1 MKVSVV
7 SESPPRLCL
16 VPETP
21 MDHKVMDRLQK
32 SYLLMGYG
40 RSIEG
45 SHLHMML
52 PLCRLSAMAEH
63 IAVVEDQFKRMGLSG
78 ESS

>member
-1 MKVSVV
+1 MHVSVI
-7 SESPPRLCL
+7 SEFPPRLCL

-21 MDHKVMDRLQK
+21 TDHKVLDRLQR
-32 SYLLMGYG
+32 SYLLMGDGKSLDG
-40 RSIEG
+40 RY
-45 SHLHMML
+45 LHMEV

-78 ESS
+78 DGK